1 MTTDTSLQNY
11 SRRFTIENLDIR
23 GQVVRLTDV
32 WRDMH
37 NARHYPPHI
46 RQFLGEL
53 ACVAVLVGAGLKHPG
68 RASLQIQRKRT
79 ESDTGAAVFAGPLA
93 VLDCT
98 ESLALRGMA
107 GATYAAANALR
118 VKSVTAPFSEWVED
132 CTLAMTLTYTGTSQ
146 IYQSVVPVSGLSVT
160 ECFEHYFDLSEQLPT
175 HLWLAANETGA
186 GALLLQKLPN
196 ADQRD
201 ADGWARV
208 EQLAASVREPELTT
222 LPAEQ
227 LLARLFSEED
237 VRLYEAKP
245 VTYACKRDEQKVERV
260 LRSLGREEVEA
271 TLAELGVVEVKD
283 DICNQVYRF
292 DAAAVKRLFESDY
305 EP

>member
-1 MTTDTSLQNY
+1 MTADLRQASNANY
-11 SRRFTIENLDIR
+11 SRRFTLDNLDIR

-37 NARHYPPHI
+37 DARQYPGNI

-53 ACVAVLVGAGLKHPG
+53 ACVAVLIGAGLKRPG
-68 RASLQIQRKRT
+68 RAALQIQRTRD
-79 ESDTGAAVFAGPLA
+79 ESAAGIETFAGPLA

-98 ESLALRGMA
+98 EALALRGMCA
-107 GATYAAANALR
+107 NLSDSKRQSAT
-118 VKSVTAPFSEWVED
+118 FSEWVED
-132 CTLAMTLTYTGTSQ
+132 CTLAMTLTYAGTSQ
-146 IYQSVVPVSGLSVT
+146 IYQSIVPVSGLSVA

-175 HLWLAANETGA
+175 HLWLAASETGA
-186 GALLLQKLPN
+186 GALLLQKLPK
-196 ADQRD
+196 ADRKD

-208 EQLAASVREPELTT
+208 EQLAASVSDQELTT

-237 VRLYEAKP
+237 VRVYEAKA
-245 VTYACKRDEQKVERV
+245 VSYACKRDVQKVETM

-271 TLAELGVVEVKD
+271 TLGELGIVEVKD

-292 DAAAVKRLFESDY
+292 DAEAVKRLFG
-305 EP
+305 

>member
-1 MTTDTSLQNY
+1 MTRDTGLQNY

-37 NARHYPPHI
+37 NARPPHI
-46 RQFLGEL
+46 RHFLGEL
-53 ACVAVLVGAGLKHPG
+53 ACVAVLIGAGLKHPG
-68 RASLQIQRKRT
+68 RAALQIQRKR
-79 ESDTGAAVFAGPLA
+79 AATDASAETFGGPLA

-107 GATYAAANALR
+107 GASNAAADASR
-118 VKSVTAPFSEWVED
+118 VNTRTAPFSDWVKD
-132 CTLAMTLTYTGTSQ
+132 CTLAMTLTYTATNQ
-146 IYQSVVPVSGLSVT
+146 IYQSVVPVSGLTVA

-196 ADQRD
+196 ADQKD

-208 EQLAASVREPELTT
+208 EQLAASVREQELTT

-227 LLARLFSEED
+227 LLTRLFGEETL
-237 VRLYEAKP
+237 RLYDAKP
-245 VTYACKRDEQKVERV
+245 VTYACKRDKQKIEAM
-260 LRSLGREEVEA
+260 LRSLGRAEVEA
-271 TLAELGVVEVKD
+271 TLAELGIVEVKD
-283 DICNQVYRF
+283 DICNQIYRF
-292 DAAAVKRLFESDY
+292 DAAAVKRLFERDC

>member
-1 MTTDTSLQNY
+1 MNTDDHPHNY
-11 SRRFTIENLDIR
+11 SRRFTLDNLDIR

-37 NARHYPPHI
+37 DQRHYAPNI

-53 ACVAVLVGAGLKHPG
+53 ACVSVLIGAGLKRPG
-68 RASLQIQRKRT
+68 RAALQIQRKREAPGGKEIFT
-79 ESDTGAAVFAGPLA
+79 GPLA

-98 ESLALRGMA
+98 EVLALRGMA
-107 GATYAAANALR
+107 AT
-118 VKSVTAPFSEWVED
+118 SSDTAMFDKRASTFSEWVDE
-132 CTLAMTLTYTGTSQ
+132 CTLAMILTYSGTTQ
-146 IYQSVVPVSGLSVT
+146 VYQSIVPVSGLSVA

-196 ADQRD
+196 ADQKD

-208 EQLAASVREPELTT
+208 EQLAASVSDMELTT
-222 LPAEQ
+222 LSADQ
-227 LLARLFSEED
+227 LLARLFAQED

-245 VTYACKRDEQKVERV
+245 VTYACKRDVGKVEAM
-260 LRSLGREEVEA
+260 LRSLGRDEVEA

-292 DAAAVKRLFESDY
+292 DAEAVKRLFGTAPE
-305 EP
+305 

>member
-1 MTTDTSLQNY
+1 MTANTTEHNY
-11 SRRFTIENLDIR
+11 SRRFTLDNLDIR

-37 NARHYPPHI
+37 DNRHYPANI

-53 ACVAVLVGAGLKHPG
+53 ACVSVLIGAGLKRPG
-68 RASLQIQRKRT
+68 RAALQIQRKRQTSDAGAQTFT
-79 ESDTGAAVFAGPLA
+79 EPLA

-98 ESLALRGMA
+98 EALALRGMCA
-107 GATYAAANALR
+107 PASTTNLSRSDAT
-118 VKSVTAPFSEWVED
+118 FSEWVED
-132 CTLAMTLTYTGTSQ
+132 CTLAMTLTYTGTTQ
-146 IYQSVVPVSGLSVT
+146 IYQSIVPVSGLSVA

-175 HLWLAANETGA
+175 HLWLAANEAGA
-186 GALLLQKLPN
+186 GALLLQKLPK
-196 ADQRD
+196 ADQKD

-208 EQLAASVREPELTT
+208 EQLAASVSEAELIT

-237 VRLYEAKP
+237 VRVFEAKP
-245 VTYACKRDEQKVERV
+245 VSYACKRDVQKVEAM
-260 LRSLGREEVEA
+260 LRSLGRAEVEA
-271 TLAELGVVEVKD
+271 TLAELGIVEVKD

-292 DAAAVKRLFESDY
+292 DAQAVKRLFGD
-305 EP
+305 

>member
-1 MTTDTSLQNY
+1 MTTDTGLQNY

-32 WRDMH
+32 WREMH
-37 NARHYPPHI
+37 NARDYPPHI
-46 RQFLGEL
+46 LQFLGEL

-68 RASLQIQRKRT
+68 RASLQIQHKRAAT
-79 ESDTGAAVFAGPLA
+79 DAGAEAFAGPLA

-107 GATYAAANALR
+107 GANYAAANALR
-118 VKSVTAPFSEWVED
+118 VKGRTAPFSEWVED

-146 IYQSVVPVSGLSVT
+146 IYQSVVPVSGLTVA

-175 HLWLAANETGA
+175 HLWLAANETGV
-186 GALLLQKLPN
+186 GALLLQKLPK
-196 ADQRD
+196 ADQND

-208 EQLAASVREPELTT
+208 EHLAASVSEPELTT

-245 VTYACKRDEQKVERV
+245 VTYACKRDVQKVEGV

-271 TLAELGVVEVKD
+271 TLAELGVVEVRD

>member
-1 MTTDTSLQNY
+1 MTADHRQHNY
-11 SRRFTIENLDIR
+11 SRRFTIDNLDIR

-37 NARHYPPHI
+37 HARHYPPNI

-68 RASLQIQRKRT
+68 RAALQIQPRRT
-79 ESDTGAAVFAGPLA
+79 AADTGAETFRGPLA

-107 GATYAAANALR
+107 GANNGAPGNLAGADVINA
-118 VKSVTAPFSEWVED
+118 TTFSEWVND
-132 CTLAMTLTYTGTSQ
+132 CTLAMTITYTGTTQ
-146 IYQSVVPVSGLSVT
+146 IYQSIVPVSGLSVA

-196 ADQRD
+196 ADQKD

-208 EQLAASVREPELTT
+208 EQLAASVSELELTT

-237 VRLYEAKP
+237 VRVFEAKP
-245 VTYACKRDEQKVERV
+245 VDYACKRDVEKVEAM
-260 LRSLGREEVEA
+260 LRSLGRAEVEA
-271 TLAELGVVEVKD
+271 TLAELGIVEVKD

-292 DAAAVKRLFESDY
+292 DAEAVRQLFD
-305 EP
+305 

>member
-1 MTTDTSLQNY
+1 MTTDDQARNY
-11 SRRFTIENLDIR
+11 SRRFTLDNLDIR

-37 NARHYPPHI
+37 DQRHYAANI

-53 ACVAVLVGAGLKHPG
+53 ACVSVLVGAGLKRPG
-68 RASLQIQRKRT
+68 RAALQIQRKREAPGGKEIFT
-79 ESDTGAAVFAGPLA
+79 GPLA

-98 ESLALRGMA
+98 EALALRGMA
-107 GATYAAANALR
+107 ATNSATTALDKR
-118 VKSVTAPFSEWVED
+118 ASTFSEWVDE
-132 CTLAMTLTYTGTSQ
+132 CTLAMTLTYTGTTQ
-146 IYQSVVPVSGLSVT
+146 IYQSIVPVSGLSVA

-196 ADQRD
+196 ADQKD

-208 EQLAASVREPELTT
+208 EQLAASVSELELTT
-222 LPAEQ
+222 LPAER
-227 LLARLFSEED
+227 LLARLFSQED

-245 VTYACKRDEQKVERV
+245 VTYACKRDVQKVEAM
-260 LRSLGREEVEA
+260 LRSLGRDEVEA
-271 TLAELGVVEVKD
+271 TLAELGIVEVKD

-292 DAAAVKRLFESDY
+292 DAEAVKRLFG
-305 EP
+305 

>member
-1 MTTDTSLQNY
+1 MTADHRQHNY
-11 SRRFTIENLDIR
+11 SRRFTIDNLDIR

-37 NARHYPPHI
+37 HARHYPPNI

-68 RASLQIQRKRT
+68 RAALQIQPRRT
-79 ESDTGAAVFAGPLA
+79 AADAGVETFRGPLA

-107 GATYAAANALR
+107 GANNDATSNLAGAGARN
-118 VKSVTAPFSEWVED
+118 TTTFSEWVYD
-132 CTLAMTLTYTGTSQ
+132 CTLAMTITYTGTTQ
-146 IYQSVVPVSGLSVT
+146 IYQSIVPVSGLSVA

-175 HLWLAANETGA
+175 HLWLAANATGA

-196 ADQRD
+196 ADQKD

-208 EQLAASVREPELTT
+208 EQLAASVSELELTT
-222 LPAEQ
+222 LPAEK

-237 VRLYEAKP
+237 VRVFEAKP
-245 VTYACKRDEQKVERV
+245 IDYACKRDVEKVEAM
-260 LRSLGREEVEA
+260 LRSLGRAEVEA
-271 TLAELGVVEVKD
+271 TLAELGIVEVKD

-292 DAAAVKRLFESDY
+292 DAESVRQLFD
-305 EP
+305 

>member
-1 MTTDTSLQNY
+1 MTDEHNY
-11 SRRFTIENLDIR
+11 SRRFTLDNLDIR

-37 NARHYPPHI
+37 DNRHYPANI

-53 ACVAVLVGAGLKHPG
+53 ACVSVLIGAGLKRPG
-68 RASLQIQRKRT
+68 RAALQIQRKRQP
-79 ESDTGAAVFAGPLA
+79 SDAAAQTFTGPLA

-98 ESLALRGMA
+98 EALALRGMCA
-107 GATYAAANALR
+107 SASTTNLSSSAAT
-118 VKSVTAPFSEWVED
+118 FSEWVED
-132 CTLAMTLTYTGTSQ
+132 CTLAMTLTYTGTTQ
-146 IYQSVVPVSGLSVT
+146 IYQRIVPVSGLSVA

-175 HLWLAANETGA
+175 HLWLAANEAGA
-186 GALLLQKLPN
+186 GALLLQKLPK
-196 ADQRD
+196 ADQKD

-208 EQLAASVREPELTT
+208 EQLAASVSEAELIT

-237 VRLYEAKP
+237 VRVFEAKP
-245 VTYACKRDEQKVERV
+245 VSYACKRDVQKVEAM
-260 LRSLGREEVEA
+260 LRSLGRAEVEA
-271 TLAELGVVEVKD
+271 TLAELGIVEVKD

-292 DAAAVKRLFESDY
+292 DAQAVKRLFGD
-305 EP
+305 

>member
-1 MTTDTSLQNY
+1 MTADHRQHSHNNY
-11 SRRFTIENLDIR
+11 SRRFTLDNLDIR

-37 NARHYPPHI
+37 DARHYPANI

-53 ACVAVLVGAGLKHPG
+53 ACVAVLIGAGLKRPG
-68 RASLQIQRKRT
+68 RAALQIQRKRN
-79 ESDTGAAVFAGPLA
+79 ERDERADGAETFAGPLA

-98 ESLALRGMA
+98 EALALRGMS
-107 GATYAAANALR
+107 ANREDSRHCAD
-118 VKSVTAPFSEWVED
+118 TFSEWVQD
-132 CTLAMTLTYTGTSQ
+132 CTLAMTLTYAETSQ
-146 IYQSVVPVSGLSVT
+146 IYQSIVPVSGLSVA

-186 GALLLQKLPN
+186 GALLLQKLPD
-196 ADQRD
+196 ADKKD
-201 ADGWARV
+201 PDGWARV
-208 EQLAASVREPELTT
+208 EQLAASVSDQELTT

-237 VRLYEAKP
+237 VRVYEAKP
-245 VTYACKRDEQKVERV
+245 VSYACRRDVQKVETM

-271 TLAELGVVEVKD
+271 TLAELGIVEVKD

-292 DAAAVKRLFESDY
+292 DAEAVKRLFG
-305 EP
+305 

>member
-1 MTTDTSLQNY
+1 MTTATAPHNY
-11 SRRFTIENLDIR
+11 SRRFTIDNLDIR

-37 NARHYPPHI
+37 DGRHYPPNI

-68 RASLQIQRKRT
+68 RAALQIQRKHAP
-79 ESDTGAAVFAGPLA
+79 DATGAETFSGPVA

-107 GATYAAANALR
+107 GTHIKPAEAMRASSGSAT
-118 VKSVTAPFSEWVED
+118 FSEWVDD
-132 CTLAMTLTYTGTSQ
+132 CTLAMTITYVGTTQ
-146 IYQSVVPVSGLSVT
+146 IYQSIVPVSGLSVA

-175 HLWLAANETGA
+175 HLWLAASATGA

-196 ADQRD
+196 ADQKD

-208 EQLAASVREPELTT
+208 EQLAASVRELELTT

-237 VRLYEAKP
+237 VRIYEAKP
-245 VTYACKRDEQKVERV
+245 VSYACKRDVQKVEGM

-271 TLAELGVVEVKD
+271 TLAELGVVEVND

-292 DAAAVKRLFESDY
+292 DADAIKRLFD
-305 EP
+305 

>member
-1 MTTDTSLQNY
+1 MIDQHNY
-11 SRRFTIENLDIR
+11 SRRFTLDNLDIR

-37 NARHYPPHI
+37 DQRHYPANI

-53 ACVAVLVGAGLKHPG
+53 ACVAVLIGAGLKRSG
-68 RASLQIQRKRT
+68 RATLQIQRKRQV
-79 ESDTGAAVFAGPLA
+79 SDTGVETFSGPLA

-98 ESLALRGMA
+98 EALGLRGMC
-107 GATYAAANALR
+107 AAAPSANVAR
-118 VKSVTAPFSEWVED
+118 SIATFSEWVED
-132 CTLAMTLTYTGTSQ
+132 CTLAMTLTYNGTTQ
-146 IYQSVVPVSGLSVT
+146 VYQSIVPVSGLSVA

-186 GALLLQKLPN
+186 GALLLQKLPG
-196 ADQRD
+196 ADEKD

-208 EQLAASVREPELTT
+208 EQLAASVREAELIT

-237 VRLYEAKP
+237 VRVYEAKP
-245 VTYACKRDEQKVERV
+245 VTYACKRDVQKVEAM
-260 LRSLGREEVEA
+260 LRSLGRAEVEA
-271 TLAELGVVEVKD
+271 TLAALGVVEVKD

-292 DAAAVKRLFESDY
+292 DEVAIKRLFGQSK
-305 EP
+305 

>member
-1 MTTDTSLQNY
+1 MTDQHNY
-11 SRRFTIENLDIR
+11 SRRFTLDNLDIR

-37 NARHYPPHI
+37 DQRHYPANI

-53 ACVAVLVGAGLKHPG
+53 ACVAVLIGAGLKRSG
-68 RASLQIQRKRT
+68 RAALQIQRKRQV
-79 ESDTGAAVFAGPLA
+79 SDTGVETFSGPLA

-98 ESLALRGMA
+98 EALGLRGMC
-107 GATYAAANALR
+107 AAAPSANLAR
-118 VKSVTAPFSEWVED
+118 SIATFSEWVED
-132 CTLAMTLTYTGTSQ
+132 CTLAMTLTYNGTTQ
-146 IYQSVVPVSGLSVT
+146 VYQSIVPVSGLSVA

-186 GALLLQKLPN
+186 GALLLQKLPG
-196 ADQRD
+196 ADEKD

-208 EQLAASVREPELTT
+208 EQLAASVREAELIT

-237 VRLYEAKP
+237 VRVYEAKP
-245 VTYACKRDEQKVERV
+245 VTYACKRDVQKVEAM
-260 LRSLGREEVEA
+260 LRSLGRAEVEA
-271 TLAELGVVEVKD
+271 TLAALGVVEVKD

-292 DAAAVKRLFESDY
+292 DEVAIKRLFGQSK
-305 EP
+305 

>member
-1 MTTDTSLQNY
+1 MTTDDCQHNY
-11 SRRFTIENLDIR
+11 SRRFTLDNLDIR

-37 NARHYPPHI
+37 DARHYPDNI

-53 ACVAVLVGAGLKHPG
+53 ACVAVLIGAGLKRPG
-68 RASLQIQRKRT
+68 RAALQIQRKRT
-79 ESDTGAAVFAGPLA
+79 GNGPERGVATFTGPLA
-93 VLDCT
+93 LLDCT
-98 ESLALRGMA
+98 EALALRGMA
-107 GATYAAANALR
+107 ATDDKSASMADLKNHAA
-118 VKSVTAPFSEWVED
+118 TFSEWVQE
-132 CTLAMTLTYTGTSQ
+132 CTLAMTLTYTATSQ
-146 IYQSVVPVSGLSVT
+146 IYQSIVPVSGLSVA

-196 ADQRD
+196 ADQKD

-208 EQLAASVREPELTT
+208 EHLAASVSEQELTL

-237 VRLYEAKP
+237 VRVFAAKP
-245 VTYACKRDEQKVERV
+245 VSYACKRDLQKVEAM

-271 TLAELGVVEVKD
+271 TLAELGIVEVKD
-283 DICNQVYRF
+283 DICNQIYRF
-292 DAAAVKRLFESDY
+292 DAEAVKRLFG
-305 EP
+305 

>member
-1 MTTDTSLQNY
+1 MTTDDHQHNY
-11 SRRFTIENLDIR
+11 SRRFTLDNLDIR

-37 NARHYPPHI
+37 DQRHYAANI

-53 ACVAVLVGAGLKHPG
+53 ACVSVLIGAGLKRPG
-68 RASLQIQRKRT
+68 RAALQIQRKR
-79 ESDTGAAVFAGPLA
+79 EAVGGKEIFSGPLA

-98 ESLALRGMA
+98 EALGLRGMA
-107 GATYAAANALR
+107 ATDSN
-118 VKSVTAPFSEWVED
+118 TAMRDNRASTFSEWVDD
-132 CTLAMTLTYTGTSQ
+132 CTLAMTLTYAGTTQ
-146 IYQSVVPVSGLSVT
+146 IYQSIVPVSGLSVA

-196 ADQRD
+196 ADQKD

-208 EQLAASVREPELTT
+208 EQLAASVSEIELTT
-222 LPAEQ
+222 LPADQ
-227 LLARLFSEED
+227 LLARLFAQED
-237 VRLYEAKP
+237 VRLFEAKP
-245 VTYACKRDEQKVERV
+245 VTYACKRDLGKVEAM

-271 TLAELGVVEVKD
+271 TLAELGIVEVKD

-292 DAAAVKRLFESDY
+292 DAEAVKQLFEAAQK
-305 EP
+305 